1 MDDDDGDEIEE
12 IEEIDPM
19 DALGSLLATEEGE
32 TIATAL
38 VGAKDALENI
48 AEAMTLQ
55 NKILVKILASIS
67 NQKCAC
73 KTECGI
79 AATA

>member
-1 MDDDDGDEIEE
+1 MDEDEGEEIEE
-12 IEEIDPM
+12 LEEIDPM

-55 NKILVKILASIS
+55 NKILVKILAAIS

-73 KTECGI
+73 PTCPPV
-79 AATA
+79 A

>member
-1 MDDDDGDEIEE
+1 MQQRT
-12 IEEIDPM
+12 
-19 DALGSLLATEEGE
+19 LSLVGPGRAGTA
-32 TIATAL
+32 IATAL

-55 NKILVKILASIS
+55 NKILVKILAAIS

-73 KTECGI
+73 PTCPPV
-79 AATA
+79 A

>member
-1 MDDDDGDEIEE
+1 MMDDEE
-12 IEEIDPM
+12 IDELEEMDPM

-48 AEAMTLQ
+48 AESMTLQ
-55 NKILVKILASIS
+55 NKILVKLLSAIS

-73 KTECGI
+73 STCPP
-79 AATA
+79 TA